1 MPLTFCRLPLTISL
15 RFCHDIQTLKGTNP
29 SLLDL
34 ADKGKAGD
42 TSCSWTL
49 RASMSII
56 IKAPSA
62 TEAALYPGA
71 VQTGTPLAFAASIS
85 MLL

>member
-1 MPLTFCRLPLTISL
+1 MTVACA
-15 RFCHDIQTLKGTNP
+15 QTLERTSAASFKH
-29 SLLDL
+29 
-34 ADKGKAGD
+34 ADRGQAGE
-42 TSCSWTL
+42 TSCSWTR

-71 VQTGTPLAFAASIS
+71 VQTGTPLALAASIA

>member
-1 MPLTFCRLPLTISL
+1 MYYQLEIDSVACNR
-15 RFCHDIQTLKGTNP
+15 TLKGTSAGP
-29 SLLDL
+29 LEL
-34 ADKGKAGD
+34 ADKGKPGI